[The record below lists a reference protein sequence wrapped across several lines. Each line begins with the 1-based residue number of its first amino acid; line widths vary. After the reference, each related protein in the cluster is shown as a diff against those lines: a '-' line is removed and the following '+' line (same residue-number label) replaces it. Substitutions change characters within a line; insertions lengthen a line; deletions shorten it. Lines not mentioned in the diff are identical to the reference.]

1 CSTAAPPA
9 TPNSPTAAPPS
20 SAAATAALPPD
31 VVARIDQLGAAA
43 LGNGITGAIVSIAD
57 PARGNLLKAYGTSDT
72 AGTPMSA
79 DMHYRIASVSKT
91 FTADAVLEL
100 AGQGRLSLDDQLARY
115 VPDIPNGDKITV
127 R

>member
-1 CSTAAPPA
+1 VIRFLPPRVVAAAAGIVIACAACSTAAPPA

-79 DMHYRIASVSKT
+79 DMHYRA
-91 FTADAVLEL
+91 A
-100 AGQGRLSLDDQLARY
+100 
-115 VPDIPNGDKITV
+115 
-127 R
+127 